1 MQSNVKLPRNPIDD
15 DELNS
20 RASDV
25 KLNAPDV
32 ASDSEKMVE
41 TPPIENPK
49 KASGATFQAAD
60 EENAQ
65 VDPDE
70 IVVELDSNENNNKP
84 VRASQSKKSARIS
97 SRSRSRSPTKEPAQ

>member
-49 KASGATFQAAD
+49 KASGAPF
-60 EENAQ
+60 
-65 VDPDE
+65 
-70 IVVELDSNENNNKP
+70 
-84 VRASQSKKSARIS
+84 
-97 SRSRSRSPTKEPAQ
+97 